1 MRKFILMTALAG
13 LAIPAASASA
23 ARTMIGYTVRSTNMR
38 AGPDYDYPRVRRIS
52 RNAQVSIHGCLR
64 DWSWCDV
71 AYRYDRGWV
80 AGRDL
85 VANYQGRRRGVSSY
99 LGIGVL
105 TFVFGNYWESY
116 YRNRPFYGERTRWER
131 HYYDNYQPHW
141 GPRPSPPPTYQ
152 QPRRRPAPQGQP
164 VVPRREQKA
173 VPAPRPQP
181 QTNPGMAQHP
191 ATTTPPG
198 QVDRARR
205 KPTPQ
210 LVPAP
215 QPGDEKRK
223 LRSEHPE
230 HPDKPQ

>member
-1 MRKFILMTALAG
+1 MRKFILVTALAA
-13 LAIPAASASA
+13 LAMPAAPASA

-71 AYRYDRGWV
+71 GYRYDRGWV

-141 GPRPSPPPTYQ
+141 GPRP
-152 QPRRRPAPQGQP
+152 QPR
-164 VVPRREQKA
+164 
-173 VPAPRPQP
+173 
-181 QTNPGMAQHP
+181 TNPGLTQHP

-223 LRSEHPE
+223 PRPEHPE